1 MKTKRQSTNW
11 SKVSRMANTLPSF
24 AIDSPN
30 VRSLTGNGLLLF
42 WKPTN
47 DNAACN
53 SNLNAW
59 PEIADMD
66 SEHVRTL
73 TYKMA
78 DSLYINH

>member
-1 MKTKRQSTNW
+1 
-11 SKVSRMANTLPSF
+11 MANTLPPPGHL

-53 SNLNAW
+53 SNLNA
-59 PEIADMD
+59 MNSYRSQT
-66 SEHVRTL
+66 SEGKFQLAFSARRLLLNSV
-73 TYKMA
+73 KEK
-78 DSLYINH
+78 YIM

>member
-1 MKTKRQSTNW
+1 MKTKRQPTNW
-11 SKVSRMANTLPSF
+11 SKVSRMANNLPPPGHL

-53 SNLNAW
+53 SNLKAMNSYRSQT
-59 PEIADMD
+59 
-66 SEHVRTL
+66 SEV
-73 TYKMA
+73 
-78 DSLYINH
+78 